1 MRNDSVHIR
10 YDGGHVLGRNRR
22 CFAPCGKGRQF
33 MTHAEYKRR
42 KTREKTGTIARMC
55 LFCGNIDEWP
65 ENKSDG
71 RICTSCGRQTTA
83 IGFVKPRRPQ
93 DDDLERV
100 ARRPFRVPESVE
112 QKLVVEWAR
121 RAECTWPEIALL
133 HHIPN
138 GGQRDKAV
146 AAKLKTEGVKAG
158 VPDLCLP
165 VPRGKYHGLYIEMKA
180 TGGRPS
186 REQTALFAGRGRCH
200 EYQHEKSAEA
210 FGRIV

>member
-1 MRNDSVHIR
+1 
-10 YDGGHVLGRNRR
+10 
-22 CFAPCGKGRQF
+22 
-33 MTHAEYKRR
+33 MTQAEYKRR
-42 KTREKTGTIARMC
+42 KTKEKTGIIARAC

-65 ENKSDG
+65 ENKQEG
-71 RICTSCGRQTTA
+71 RACTSCGRQTTA
-83 IGFVKPRRPQ
+83 VGFVKLRRPQ

-112 QKLVVEWAR
+112 QKLVMEWTK

-146 AAKLKTEGVKAG
+146 AAKLKAEGVKAG

-180 TGGRPS
+180 IGGSPTQ
-186 REQTALFAGRGRCH
+186 EQKAWIAALTEQGYAAQVCVGFEEAKETIEQYLRLPKP
-200 EYQHEKSAEA
+200 EKGEQ
-210 FGRIV
+210 IC